1 MKGLLR
7 KDFYM
12 AAKYC
17 RSYLLIGIAFLA
29 LSFTGGGQTEPVFC
43 VLPLSALRHGSGEP
57 AGL

>member
-29 LSFTGGGQTEPVFC
+29 LSFTGGTDRTCFLCSTPVC
-43 VLPLSALRHGSGEP
+43 SAAWFR
-57 AGL
+57 